1 MSRAYYNEIDK
12 DKAEWLREVIKAGLA
27 APGDVDERS
36 ISDVRADDLRG
47 YSQCHFFAGIGVW
60 SYALRLAGWPDDR
73 PVWTGSCPCPSFSCA
88 GKGGGFDDP
97 RHLWPHWARLIRECH
112 PASIFGEQVD
122 AAIGHGWI
130 DLVQVEME
138 AEEYAIGKASLNSAG
153 YGGYDIRQRL
163 YFVAHSQ
170 RDRRSGPWQHS
181 EPMHPAENSYRE
193 AGGLFDAV
201 RWGALPYVCRRHDRD
216 PSGMVQM
223 RGYGDAINPWV
234 AKAFI
239 EACNF

>member
-1 MSRAYYNEIDK
+1 MWMSDQFQMFEQTTSEDTAN
-12 DKAEWLREVIKAGLA
+12 VISSPESESGVTPCDSPDGLTSDQSGQEA
-27 APGDVDERS
+27 APVQ
-36 ISDVRADDLRG
+36 V
-47 YSQCHFFAGIGVW
+47 SQ
-60 SYALRLAGWPDDR
+60 R
-73 PVWTGSCPCPSFSCA
+73 A